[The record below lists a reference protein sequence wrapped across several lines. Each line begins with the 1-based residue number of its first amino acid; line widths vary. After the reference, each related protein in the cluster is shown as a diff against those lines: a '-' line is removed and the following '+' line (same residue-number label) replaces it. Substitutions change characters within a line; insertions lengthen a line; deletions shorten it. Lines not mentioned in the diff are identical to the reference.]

1 MITALL
7 ASMVLYRPGY
17 LLVLAYACLTLDFFL
32 VSDPNYQSGGKWFV
46 LTGGLYFP
54 SFAPCGLPYSLEAR
68 PRAPAGACTCS
79 WPCACSSQRSP
90 TGSHSP
96 WPSSC
101 LNKLILLLPQA
112 AGVCHWAS
120 QAAQMLGV
128 EYQLLG
134 YQPAKEEERTWDR
147 GWW

>member
-1 MITALL
+1 MIVALL

-17 LLVLAYACLTLDFFL
+17 LLFLAYGCLTLDFFL
-32 VSDPNYQSGGKWFV
+32 VSDPNYGSGGKWFV

-54 SFAPCGLPYSLEAR
+54 SFAPCGLLCCPEAH

-79 WPCACSSQRSP
+79 WPCARSSRRSP

-101 LNKLILLLPQA
+101 LNKFVLLLPQA

-134 YQPAKEEERTWDR
+134 YQPAKEERTWYR